1 MGQYVGQLWVS
12 FNLRATTISETVP
25 KQFRFKRDLVG
36 A

>member
-1 MGQYVGQLWVS
+1 MGQHVGQLWVS
-12 FNLRATTISETVP
+12 FNLHAITISETVP